1 MGGWLGVGGCRA
13 GSGGHAGGVGGVE
26 VGLVGA
32 VGGAGGA
39 GGGGGGAGSAGVVTE
54 EALLE
59 GRCGVVVASGAG
71 GVAGVGE

>member
-1 MGGWLGVGGCRA
+1 VGGWLGVGGCRA

-32 VGGAGGA
+32 VGGAG
-39 GGGGGGAGSAGVVTE
+39 SAGVVTE